1 VSRAACAVLFSKPV
15 RPGRV
20 KTRLIGE
27 LTAGEAAE
35 LHAAF
40 LGDVLDVLR
49 RGRFRL
55 QVAWALDAGEEPP
68 ATAGVDSFRQRGA
81 DLGAR
86 LFHGLGRA
94 ARSAELVAAVGSD
107 HPELT
112 AATVEEAFRRLEA
125 GADAVL
131 GPADDG
137 GYYLIGLRRTAIRRE
152 LFDGV
157 PWSTGEVLEQTLERC
172 RRLGLRTEILAT
184 GRDVDVADDLR
195 RLARRLAAGG
205 GGCPR
210 TRALLAAWG
219 WIPAEP
225 ISAEPKDD
233 KMGAS

>member
-1 VSRAACAVLFSKPV
+1 
-15 RPGRV
+15 V
-20 KTRLIGE
+20 KTRLIGT
-27 LTAGEAAE
+27 LTAEEAAE

-49 RGRFRL
+49 GGRFRL
-55 QVAWALDAGEEPP
+55 QVAWALAPGEEPP
-68 ATAGVDSFRQRGA
+68 ASVAVEGFRQRGE

-86 LFHGLGRA
+86 LYHGLDRA
-94 ARSAELVAAVGSD
+94 ARGAELVAAVGSD

-112 AATVEEAFRRLEA
+112 AATVEEAFRRLAA
-125 GADAVL
+125 GAEVVL

-137 GYYLIGLRRTAIRRE
+137 GYYLIGLRRRAIRRE

-157 PWSTGEVLEQTLERC
+157 PWSTGEVLERTLERC
-172 RRLGLRTEILAT
+172 RRLGLRTELLAT

-210 TRALLAAWG
+210 TRALLAEWG
-219 WIPAEP
+219 WIPTQ
-225 ISAEPKDD
+225 PKND